1 VAFSDI
7 AELADRIARPPRA
20 WTPDLLWQA
29 YEIVVS
35 DRVRH
40 SDRHTVTDL
49 VSLLRFALGADDE
62 LVPYAER
69 VRERYAGWLAQQEQA
84 GVTFTDS
91 ERWWLDKMVEVI
103 AASAGI
109 SADDLDAAPFTERGG
124 VDGAVR
130 DLGSRAAKL
139 IDELNSEL
147 TA

>member
-1 VAFSDI
+1 M
-7 AELADRIARPPRA
+7 
-20 WTPDLLWQA
+20 WQA
-29 YEIVVS
+29 YEVVVS

-49 VSLLRFALGADDE
+49 VSLLRFTLGTDDE

-84 GVTFTDS
+84 GATFSDS
-91 ERWWLDKMVEVI
+91 ERWWLDRMVEVI

-109 SADDLDAAPFTERGG
+109 SADDLDA
-124 VDGAVR
+124 
-130 DLGSRAAKL
+130 RALHRARRNGRRHPRPWRRAGTL
-139 IDELNSEL
+139 IDELNKEL